1 MRLQAWQVGLDIQA
15 GFARAIA
22 VQRRRHGWQLRHW
35 WHHPLPALTLRGG
48 ILHESASLSAILSA
62 WRNTLPTKISLRV
75 CLLAQRVMQHL
86 LSPPDARLSAAARS
100 AFILASAARHFPL
113 SVEQLVMDYRTDP
126 CGDKNIIVTAARQ
139 HEIQQWQHCL
149 AQSRLFAD
157 VFELAPCAL
166 QLAASAAGVS
176 AEKLLL
182 HRLDDGWL
190 WAAPHGLPFQFGVF
204 DQEEIGDIAQLALY
218 AREQYRAVKLCDEH
232 CLFSSVNTEALPAG
246 VLPWSPFTAI
256 EQLSPPLPA
265 NPGAFALATG
275 LALRPEDR

>member
-48 ILHESASLSAILSA
+48 ILHESEPLSAILSV
-62 WRNTLPTKISLRV
+62 WRNTLPAKISLRV
-75 CLLAQRVMQHL
+75 SLPAQRVMQHVL
-86 LSPPDARLSAAARS
+86 PQPDPRLRGATRS
-100 AFILASAARHFPL
+100 AFLLSSAARHFPL

-139 HEIQQWQHCL
+139 HKIQQWQHCL
-149 AQSRLFAD
+149 AKSRLFPE

-176 AEKLLL
+176 AESLLL
-182 HRLDDGWL
+182 HRLDEGWL
-190 WAAPHGLPFQFGVF
+190 WASPHGLPFQFGVF
-204 DQEEIGDIAQLALY
+204 EAGEVGDISQLMLR
-218 AREQYRAVKLCDEH
+218 AREQYRASKLCDAA
-232 CLFSSVNTEALPAG
+232 CLFSSVNQEALPAG
-246 VLPWSPFTAI
+246 VLGWSPLTAI
-256 EQLSPPLPA
+256 GQLSPPLPA

-275 LALRPEDR
+275 LALRPEDH